1 MGVEF
6 EQLTEAQK
14 EAVVLEIN
22 SRLKPWAENVSA
34 ASLLMVGLAVRQG
47 EEEAVKMMESCLLSF
62 VGMLFAK
69 GIVVLREETK

>member
-34 ASLLMVGLAVRQG
+34 ASLLMVGWRCGRARRRP
-47 EEEAVKMMESCLLSF
+47 S
-62 VGMLFAK
+62 
-69 GIVVLREETK
+69 R